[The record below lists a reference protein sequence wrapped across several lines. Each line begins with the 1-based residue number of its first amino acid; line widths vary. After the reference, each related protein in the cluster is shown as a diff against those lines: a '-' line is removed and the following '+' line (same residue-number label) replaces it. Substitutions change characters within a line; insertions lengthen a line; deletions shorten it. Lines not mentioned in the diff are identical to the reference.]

1 MFKMR
6 PILGLSAL
14 VIALGPSG
22 LLAAPQGEN
31 PHPGCVDIDWSKA
44 LGNKEPSVQVTL
56 GPALLKLMASA
67 GEEADPDVVELVAD
81 LSHVRVIVH
90 EDLPAG
96 ESDVADAVDTQIKS
110 LLDEGWSSVVKVS
123 EGEQET
129 VEVLMKADGETIVG
143 FVIFV
148 VEPDELVFVN
158 IAGTMDP
165 ETFGPKLGA
174 VVGKISGGDL
184 ELDGLDGLADLLKTS
199 PGDDDDR

>member
-1 MFKMR
+1 MSRMR

-14 VIALGPSG
+14 VIALGPGG
-22 LLAAPQGEN
+22 LVAAPQDAE
-31 PHPGCVDIDWSKA
+31 PHPGSVDIDWSKA
-44 LGNKEPSVQVTL
+44 LGVKEPSVQVTL

-67 GEEADPDVVELVAD
+67 GEEADPDVVELVED

-96 ESDVADAVDTQIKS
+96 GSDVAEAVDAQIEV
-110 LLDEGWSSVVKVS
+110 LLDEGWSPVVKVR

-129 VEVLMKADGETIVG
+129 VDILMKADGETIVG

-148 VEPDELVFVN
+148 AEPDELVFVN

-174 VVGKISGGDL
+174 VVGKVSGGDL
-184 ELDGLDGLADLLKTS
+184 ELDGLDDLTELLKSSTDD
-199 PGDDDDR
+199 GDTP